1 MRIHKIS
8 RSLPFFTFTCLLL
21 NFHIIH
27 TLKLGFA
34 GYFYNCLNGS
44 ALQSAQKW
52 NELDFINKK
61 VLRYSHKPIN
71 FVLKPT
77 FDVISYSL
85 AKLYFS
91 SVSESRWS
99 VLHKCSS
106 LFSYFFGFLSKLLF
120 HNQLHLPWNFH
131 IIYIHYLNTWYI
143 ILCHVNKWTVR
154 NIYLSYKWHVNY
166 LL

>member
-52 NELDFINKK
+52 NELDFVNKK

-120 HNQLHLPWNFH
+120 HEGQSDILATLKFSHHLHSLFE
-131 IIYIHYLNTWYI
+131 YLV
-143 ILCHVNKWTVR
+143 H
-154 NIYLSYKWHVNY
+154 NIMSCK
-166 LL
+166 